1 MVCEM
6 TQLEERKNFFE
17 KKICLSGPHSPFL
30 FWPPR
35 NPSIFNISSS
45 SDHRALILVS
55 KVAEHQSLYLT
66 S

>member
-6 TQLEERKNFFE
+6 TQLEEIKKKFL

-35 NPSIFNISSS
+35 DPPIFNISTS

-55 KVAEHQSLYLT
+55 KVAEHQSLYFT